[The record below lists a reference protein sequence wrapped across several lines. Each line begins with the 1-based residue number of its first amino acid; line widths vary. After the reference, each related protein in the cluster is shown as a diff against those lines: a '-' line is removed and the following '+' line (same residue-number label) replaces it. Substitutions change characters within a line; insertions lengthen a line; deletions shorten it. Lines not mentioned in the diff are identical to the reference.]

1 MTQATER
8 ERGSAPAGAPDAAR
22 ERAAA
27 LPLAPMAE
35 AASGP
40 SAAGAA
46 VSGASWAHG
55 SSGAARPAPDAPKLE
70 VQGLS
75 LSWDGRPVVADV
87 SLEVRPG
94 RLACLVGRSGT
105 GKTTL
110 FHAIAGLTAPDAGRI
125 LLDGRDVTGRPG
137 SIGYMLQKDLLL
149 PEHRVLD
156 NVALP
161 LRLAGVPKARARSQA
176 QERFAEFGL
185 AGTERLYPS
194 QLSGGMR
201 QRAALLRTSLS
212 GADTLLLDEPFSAL
226 DALTRA
232 DLRQWFLGQ
241 VERLGLTGLLVTH
254 DVDEAVALADEV
266 LVLAPSRAAGGAAT
280 IVGRVAVDVP
290 RADRAGLMLTEK
302 ALHLKAAVLRLLG
315 EDW

>member
-1 MTQATER
+1 MAPEATE
-8 ERGSAPAGAPDAAR
+8 G
-22 ERAAA
+22 RAAA
-27 LPLAPMAE
+27 ASLAPADD
-35 AASGP
+35 A
-40 SAAGAA
+40 AAGE
-46 VSGASWAHG
+46 G
-55 SSGAARPAPDAPKLE
+55 RPPALPTAKLE
-70 VQGLS
+70 VRGLD
-75 LSWDGRPVVADV
+75 LSWDGQAVVRDV
-87 SLEVRPG
+87 SFKAWAGQL
-94 RLACLVGRSGT
+94 LCLVGRSGT

-110 FHAIAGLTAPDAGRI
+110 FHAIAGLARPDSGQV

-149 PEHRVLD
+149 PEHRVVD

-161 LRLAGVPKARARSQA
+161 LRLAGVPARQARAQA
-176 QERFAEFGL
+176 AERFAEFGL

-212 GADTLLLDEPFSAL
+212 GADVLLLDEPFSAL

-232 DLRQWFLGQ
+232 ELRQWFLDQ
-241 VERLGLTGLLVTH
+241 VQRLGLTGLLVTH

-266 LVLAPSRAAGGAAT
+266 LVLARSRAVGGAAT
-280 IVGRVAVDVP
+280 IVGRVAVDAP
-290 RADRAGLMLTEK
+290 REGREAFMLTEK
-302 ALHLKAAVLRLLG
+302 ALSLKAAVLRILG